1 MACTPWYLEQ
11 TIYEGWQ
18 ANGFFAAL
26 QYCMEDGILNTPRIY
41 DFYTDTLVEQ
51 RSFDSL
57 DTCEDKCL
65 TN

>member
-1 MACTPWYLEQ
+1 
-11 TIYEGWQ
+11 
-18 ANGFFAAL
+18 
-26 QYCMEDGILNTPRIY
+26 MEDGILNTPRIY